1 MRRTALG
8 VLFSWLVLIL
18 APAAVAQQTNGIIQG
33 TVSDAGGAFVAGAT
47 VVVISDSTAY
57 TRTVTSGVDGSY
69 AFTELLP
76 GRYHIK
82 VTKEGFKTEAQQ
94 NIDLHVASTVV
105 LNVKLAVG
113 SVAETL
119 TVEANPI
126 AVDTTT
132 AALGNITE
140 GAQVRELPLNGLNFI
155 GLTLLVPG
163 ASTMDG
169 FNASTKGVLGGSDIV
184 FSGGQRT
191 GNVFTVDG
199 APNNDMG
206 SQRTILAYP
215 SLDAISEV
223 KLVTNSYGPEYGQ
236 SGGGQVNIVTKSGTN
251 LLHGSA
257 YYFGRNDAL
266 DANNWFNT
274 NTVPTIRKG
283 ELRRSDFGF
292 TLGGPVIKDKLF
304 FFFSQEF
311 NREVDGDLH
320 TGQTPSAAELSG
332 DFSGV
337 STGTGGVPHLTNC
350 YFNASFPQFG
360 IVDFPVIDPATKTPF
375 GPAKDANGNPTGDF
389 QNISQTSEGFSPAG
403 KLITQ
408 LYPAAN
414 VTPTAANPCPNP
426 DYKQS
431 LLSAVNLWQTFA
443 RADYNLNKST
453 TLMLTYTQSHWEQP
467 APSLPG
473 QEWGDTGFP
482 AVDSSW
488 AQPSRIAALRLSR
501 TIGSTAVN
509 DFQFSYSGNRI
520 YITTGG
526 TDPGLTQ
533 QIYSALDPVYPL
545 AGKSGG
551 KNLAPPV
558 FWGPGGY
565 TTLWNAAP
573 WYNRMDRYTWS
584 DDYSKVVGKHQFK
597 FGALLAHNVKNQPNN
612 GDFNESPA
620 FWGYPG
626 TCVTGAGT
634 CDGGGTPWGGL
645 GPTTGNAIASILI
658 NGSVWG
664 YGESS
669 ALHNATGR
677 YQDYEFYGG
686 DTFRATRRLTLTYGY
701 RWSLLMQPYAA
712 DNELAFFSP
721 NQFNPSVSGGSAC
734 DGLITA
740 PGSKVTCAGVAG
752 GLAGS
757 RTASSR
763 SIVGNS
769 YHNIAP
775 RVGIAWDLFGDGKT
789 SLRAGVGQFFVR
801 YQLDPFIIQGTQNPP
816 FVAQSSSVR
825 YLDGTAAV
833 AQGFGHPGFGRT
845 LNADIPNN
853 WQWNLSISRELFRNN
868 TMQVSYVGNRGNHLQ
883 SYTDVSQ
890 ITPIAGN
897 PVSTA
902 ANQNVCSA
910 PYASPGATAG
920 TFIPNNGLPQQVPI
934 GDTCRQAFAIT
945 NINATGN
952 GNAGWRPYLSY
963 FGQATAGDA
972 QLPVADF
979 EGYSTYHSLQASWRG
994 RMDSRGS
1001 IYQFSY
1007 TWSKSL
1013 ALQGVQGLIGQGATD
1028 VFSDNLNPRRDY
1040 GPTGF
1045 DRRHIFNGSVVY
1057 VLPTMAGKGAFA
1069 RNVTGGWSIEP
1080 VVTLQTGVPVVPTT
1094 GQDLWGTGTNQDRP
1108 NRVAGQPC
1116 RASGTGIESQWIN
1129 PKAFSLY
1136 GLPLGTDGTASLGD
1150 CYGPGENNWDI
1161 AIHKDFKINERLNVQ
1176 FRLEFFN
1183 AFNKTQFEGV
1193 NGGLGGPQL
1202 CFGDVNGNFAPVN
1215 PPPNAPS
1222 TSNLAGD
1229 NCYLTGNPLGQVQTI
1244 PNGTNNPLNP
1254 NGPPSPAAF
1263 QIIPGPGT
1271 GPGGI
1276 NTTLNSPNSISQSG
1290 FGQATFTRPA
1300 RQIQYALRF
1309 TF

>member
-8 VLFSWLVLIL
+8 VLFSCFVLIL
-18 APAAVAQQTNGIIQG
+18 APAGVAQQTNGIIQG
-33 TVSDAGGAFVAGAT
+33 TVTDAAGAVLTGAT
-47 VVVISDSTAY
+47 VTVVSDSTDY
-57 TRTVTSGVDGSY
+57 SRSLTTRADGSY

-76 GRYHIK
+76 GRYHLK
-82 VTKEGFKTEAQQ
+82 VTKDGFKTEAQQ
-94 NIDLHVASTVV
+94 NIELHVASTVV

-113 SVAETL
+113 SVAETV

-163 ASTMDG
+163 ASTQDG

-215 SLDAISEV
+215 SLDAISEI

-236 SGGGQVNIVTKSGTN
+236 SGGGQVNIVTRSGTN
-251 LLHGSA
+251 KLHGSV

-274 NTVPTIRKG
+274 NTVPEIRKG
-283 ELRRSDFGF
+283 ELRRNDFGF

-320 TGQTPSAAELSG
+320 TGQTPSAAELAG
-332 DFSGV
+332 DF
-337 STGTGGVPHLTNC
+337 TGATTGGHLTNC

-360 IVDFPVIDPATKTPF
+360 LIDFPVTDPAT
-375 GPAKDANGNPTGDF
+375 GNPLT
-389 QNISQTSEGFSPAG
+389 NINSTTEGLSSG
-403 KLITQ
+403 GNLIAH

-426 DYKQS
+426 DYKQN

-443 RADYNLNKST
+443 RADYILNKST
-453 TLMLTYTQSHWEQP
+453 TVMVTYTQSHWSQP
-467 APSLPG
+467 SPSIPNG
-473 QEWGDTGFP
+473 EWGDTGFP

-488 AQPSRIAALRLSR
+488 AQPSRIAAIHLQRQL
-501 TIGSTAVN
+501 GNTAVN

-520 YITTGG
+520 NITNGG
-526 TDPGLTQ
+526 TNPGLSQ
-533 QIYSALDPVYPL
+533 QIYQALTPDFPL
-545 AGKSGG
+545 SGKTGG
-551 KNLAPPV
+551 NNLAPPV

-565 TTLWNAAP
+565 STLWNAAP
-573 WYNRMDRYTWS
+573 WSNRMDRYTWT
-584 DDYSKVVGKHQFK
+584 DDYSKVAGKHQLK
-597 FGALLAHNVKNQPNN
+597 FGALLAHNVKDQPNN

-620 FWGYPG
+620 FWGATGGPG
-626 TCVTGAGT
+626 TCTAGDT
-634 CDGGGTPWGGL
+634 CGFPNGPWGGGTT
-645 GPTTGNAIASILI
+645 GPFTHNTTGNGIAALLLKGSIF
-658 NGSVWG
+658 G

-669 ALHNATGR
+669 NLHQAAGR

-686 DTFRATRRLTLTYGY
+686 DTFRVTPRLTVNYGF

-712 DNELAFFSP
+712 DNELAFFNPKQFDPTVP
-721 NQFNPSVSGGSAC
+721 NGSAC
-734 DGLITA
+734 DGLIAA
-740 PGSKVTCAGVAG
+740 PGSKVNCTGQ
-752 GLAGS
+752 GLPGS
-757 RTASSR
+757 STASSR
-763 SIVGNS
+763 SIVANS

-775 RVGIAWDLFGDGKT
+775 RVGVAWDLFGDGKT

-816 FVAQSSSVR
+816 YIQQSNGNGYR
-825 YLDGTAAV
+825 YLDGTVPAGNAGI
-833 AQGFGHPGFGRT
+833 GFGHPGFGRT

-853 WQWNLSISRELFRNN
+853 WQWNLSISREIFRNN

-890 ITPIAGN
+890 ITSMPGN
-897 PVSTA
+897 PVSVTGA
-902 ANQNVCSA
+902 QNVCGA
-910 PYASPGATAG
+910 PYGPGGSLVALG
-920 TFIPNNGLPQQVPI
+920 QQVPV

-952 GNAGWRPYLSY
+952 GNSAYRPYLSY

-972 QLPVADF
+972 QLPVGDF
-979 EGYSTYHSLQASWRG
+979 GGYSTYHSLQAVWRG
-994 RMDSRGS
+994 RIDSRGS

-1007 TWSKSL
+1007 TWSKAL

-1028 VFSDNLNPRRDY
+1028 VFSDNQNPRRDY

-1045 DRRHIFNGSVVY
+1045 DRRNIFTGSVVY
-1057 VLPTMAGKGAFA
+1057 ALPLLRGANAFE
-1069 RNVTGGWSIEP
+1069 RNVLGGWSVDP
-1080 VVTLQTGVPVVPTT
+1080 VVTFQSGVPVVPTT

-1108 NRVAGQPC
+1108 NRVAGQSC
-1116 RASGTGIESQWIN
+1116 RAHGTGIESQWIN
-1129 PKAFSLY
+1129 PNAFSLF

-1161 AIHKDFKINERLNVQ
+1161 ALHKDFKISERVNVQ
-1176 FRLEFFN
+1176 FRMEFFN

-1193 NGGLGGPQL
+1193 NGGLGGPQI
-1202 CFGDVNGNFAPVN
+1202 CFGDSSGNFISLNAPV
-1215 PPPNAPS
+1215 PS
-1222 TSNLAGD
+1222 TSTSPLVND
-1229 NCYLTGNPLGQVQTI
+1229 HCYLTGNPLGQVQTI
-1244 PNGTNNPLNP
+1244 PST
-1254 NGPPSPAAF
+1254 AF
-1263 QIIPGPGT
+1263 QVIP

-1276 NTTLNSPNSISQSG
+1276 NSTFNSPNSISQSG

>member
-1 MRRTALG
+1 MRRTGLG
-8 VLFSWLVLIL
+8 VLFSWLVLLL
-18 APAAVAQQTNGIIQG
+18 APALVAQQTNGIIQG
-33 TVSDAGGAFVAGAT
+33 TVSDAAGASVAGAT

-57 TRTVTSGVDGSY
+57 TRTVTTSSDGSY

-76 GRYHIK
+76 GHYHVK
-82 VTKEGFKTEAQQ
+82 VTKEGFKTESQQ
-94 NIDLHVASTVV
+94 DIELHVASTVV
-105 LNVKLAVG
+105 LNVRLIVG
-113 SVAETL
+113 SVAETV

-132 AALGNITE
+132 ATLGNITE

-155 GLTLLVPG
+155 GLALLVPG

-169 FNASTKGVLGGSDIV
+169 FSASTKGVLGGSDIV

-191 GNVFTVDG
+191 GNVFTVDS

-215 SLDAISEV
+215 SLDAISEI
-223 KLVTNSYGPEYGQ
+223 KILSNSYGPEYGQ

-251 LLHGSA
+251 GWHGSV

-274 NTVPTIRKG
+274 NTTPAIPKG
-283 ELRRSDFGF
+283 ELRRNDFGF
-292 TLGGPVIKDKLF
+292 TFGGPIKRDKLF

-320 TGQTPSAAELSG
+320 AGQTPSAAELSG

-389 QNISQTSEGFSPAG
+389 QNIGQTSEGFSPAG
-403 KLITQ
+403 TLIAH
-408 LYPAAN
+408 LYPASN
-414 VTPTAANPCPNP
+414 VAPTAANPCPNP
-426 DYKQS
+426 NYKQILNS
-431 LLSAVNLWQTFA
+431 PVNLWQSFG
-443 RADYNLNKST
+443 RLDYNINKST
-453 TLMLTYTQSHWEQP
+453 TVMLTYTQSHWEQP

-473 QEWGDTGFP
+473 GEWGDTGFP

-488 AQPSRIAALRLSR
+488 AQPSRIAAIRLSK
-501 TIGSTAVN
+501 TIGTTAVN

-520 YITTGG
+520 SITTGG
-526 TDPGLTQ
+526 QTPGLGQ
-533 QIYSALDPVYPL
+533 QIYSDLIPTYPL
-545 AGKSGG
+545 SGKTGGKS
-551 KNLAPPV
+551 LAPPV

-565 TTLWNAAP
+565 STLWNAAP
-573 WYNRMDRYTWS
+573 WYNRMDRYTWT
-584 DDYSKVVGKHQFK
+584 DDYSKVAGKHQLK
-597 FGALLAHNVKNQPNN
+597 FGALLAHNVKDQPNN

-626 TCVTGAGT
+626 TCTAGAGA
-634 CDGGGTPWGGL
+634 CGATPWGGL

-686 DTFRATRRLTLTYGY
+686 DTFRATRRLTVNYGF

-712 DNELAFFSP
+712 DNELAFFNP
-721 NQFNPSVSGGSAC
+721 NQFSPTVPNGSAC

-740 PGSKVTCAGVAG
+740 PGSKVTCANVGG
-752 GLAGS
+752 GLPGS
-757 RTASSR
+757 TTASSR
-763 SIVGNS
+763 SIVANS

-775 RVGIAWDLFGDGKT
+775 RVGVAWDLFGDGKT

-816 FVAQSSSVR
+816 FVAQSSAVR
-825 YLDGTAAV
+825 YLDGPAPV
-833 AQGFGHPGFGRT
+833 SQGFGHPGFGRT
-845 LNADIPNN
+845 LNPDIPNN
-853 WQWNLSISRELFRNN
+853 WQWNLSLSRELFRNN
-868 TMQVSYVGNRGNHLQ
+868 TMQLSYVGNRGLHLQ

-890 ITPIAGN
+890 ITPVAGN

-902 ANQNVCSA
+902 ANPNVCGA
-910 PYASPGATAG
+910 PYAPA
-920 TFIPNNGLPQQVPI
+920 GLPITIPV
-934 GDTCRQAFAIT
+934 GLTCRQAFAIT

-952 GNAGWRPYLSY
+952 GNAGYRPYLSY

-972 QLPVADF
+972 QLPVGDF
-979 EGYSTYHSLQASWRG
+979 GGYSNYHSLQAVWKG
-994 RMDSRGS
+994 KIDSRGS

-1007 TWSKSL
+1007 TWSKAL

-1028 VFSDNLNPRRDY
+1028 VFSDNQNPRRDY

-1045 DRRHIFNGSVVY
+1045 DRRQIFNGSVVY
-1057 VLPTMAGKGAFA
+1057 ALPAWRGGNSFE
-1069 RNVTGGWSIEP
+1069 RNVLGGWSIDP
-1080 VVTLQTGVPVVPTT
+1080 VVTFQSGVPVVPMT

-1116 RASGTGIESQWIN
+1116 RAHSPIESQWIN
-1129 PKAFSLY
+1129 PNAFSLY
-1136 GLPLGTDGTASLGD
+1136 GLPLGTDGNASLGD

-1161 AIHKDFKINERLNVQ
+1161 ALHKDFKISERMNVQ

-1193 NGGLGGPQL
+1193 NGGLGGPQI
-1202 CFGDVNGNFAPVN
+1202 CFGDVNGNFVPVN
-1215 PPPNAPS
+1215 APQNVPS

-1244 PNGTNNPLNP
+1244 PNGTNVF
-1254 NGPPSPAAF
+1254 GVPAAY

>member
-1 MRRTALG
+1 MNRTALG
-8 VLFSWLVLIL
+8 VLFLCIVLIL
-18 APAAVAQQTNGIIQG
+18 APAVMAQQTNGIIQG
-33 TVSDAGGAFVAGAT
+33 AVSDAHGAVVAGAT
-47 VVVISDSTAY
+47 VTVVNDSTAY
-57 TRTVTSGVDGSY
+57 TRNAPSGSDGSY
-69 AFTELLP
+69 AFTELPP
-76 GRYHIK
+76 GHYHVT
-82 VTKEGFKTEAQQ
+82 VTKEGFKTETQK
-94 NIDLHVASTVV
+94 DVELHVGSTVV
-105 LNVKLAVG
+105 LNVKLTVG
-113 SVAETL
+113 SVSESL
-119 TVEANPI
+119 TIEANPI
-126 AVDTTT
+126 AVETTT

-155 GLTLLVPG
+155 GLALLVPG

-169 FNASTKGVLGGSDIV
+169 FSASTKGVLGGSDIV

-191 GNVFTVDG
+191 GNVFTVDN

-223 KLVTNSYGPEYGQ
+223 KTVTNAYGPEYGQ

-251 LLHGSA
+251 QLHGSV

-274 NTVPTIRKG
+274 NTVPAVRKG
-283 ELRRSDFGF
+283 ELRRNDFGF
-292 TLGGPVIKDKLF
+292 TVGGPIKKDKVF

-320 TGQTPSAAELSG
+320 TGQTPSAAELAG

-337 STGTGGVPHLTNC
+337 STSGHLTNC

-360 IVDFPVIDPATKTPF
+360 IVDFPVIDPATKIPF
-375 GPAKDANGNPTGDF
+375 GPATDSMGNPTGDY
-389 QNISQTSEGFSPAG
+389 QNIGQTSEGFGTAG

-426 DYKQS
+426 DYKQN
-431 LLSAVNLWQTFA
+431 LLSAVNLWQAFG
-443 RADYNLNKST
+443 RLDYNINKST
-453 TLMLTYTQSHWEQP
+453 TLMLTYTQSHWSQP

-473 QEWGDTGFP
+473 GEWGDTGFP

-488 AQPSRIAALRLSR
+488 AQPSRIAAIRLSR
-501 TIGSTAVN
+501 TIGTTAVN

-533 QIYSALDPVYPL
+533 QIYSALTPTYAL
-545 AGKSGG
+545 SGKSAGKD
-551 KNLAPPV
+551 LAPPV

-565 TTLWNAAP
+565 STLWNAAP

-597 FGALLAHNVKNQPNN
+597 FGALLAHNLKNQPNN

-626 TCVTGAGT
+626 TCVAGAGA
-634 CDGGGTPWGGL
+634 CGATPWGTT
-645 GPTTGNAIASILI
+645 GPPAGNAIADILM

-686 DTFRATRRLTLTYGY
+686 DTFRATRRVTVNYGF

-712 DNELAFFSP
+712 DNELAFFNP

-740 PGSKVTCAGVAG
+740 PGSKVTCSGL

-757 RTASSR
+757 STGTSR

-775 RVGIAWDLFGDGKT
+775 RLGVAWDLFGDGKT

-816 FVAQSSSVR
+816 FVAQSSAVR
-825 YLDGTAAV
+825 YLDGTAPV

-883 SYTDVSQ
+883 DYKDVSQ
-890 ITPIAGN
+890 ITPMPGN
-897 PVSTA
+897 PISTGSGA
-902 ANQNVCSA
+902 GANVCGA
-910 PYASPGATAG
+910 PYGPGGSLVA
-920 TFIPNNGLPQQVPI
+920 LPQVVPA

-979 EGYSTYHSLQASWRG
+979 EGYSTYHSLQATWRG
-994 RMDSRGS
+994 RIDSRGS

-1007 TWSKSL
+1007 TWSKAL

-1028 VFSDNLNPRRDY
+1028 VFSDNLDQRRDY

-1045 DRRHIFNGSVVY
+1045 DRHQMLTGSVVY
-1057 VLPTMAGKGAFA
+1057 ALPAWKNGNAFE
-1069 RNVTGGWSIEP
+1069 RNALGGWSIDP
-1080 VVTLQTGVPVVPTT
+1080 VVVFESGVPVVPST

-1108 NRVAGQPC
+1108 NRVVGQPC
-1116 RASGTGIESQWIN
+1116 RAHSPIESQWIN
-1129 PKAFSLY
+1129 PNAFSLF

-1161 AIHKDFKINERLNVQ
+1161 ALHKDFKINERMNVQ
-1176 FRLEFFN
+1176 FRFEFFN

-1193 NGGLGGPQL
+1193 NGGLGGPNL
-1202 CFGDVNGNFAPVN
+1202 CFGDKSGTFIPLT
-1215 PPPNAPS
+1215 PP
-1222 TSNLAGD
+1222 TSSGNLATD
-1229 NCYLTGNPLGQVQTI
+1229 TCYLTGNPLGQTQTI
-1244 PNGTNNPLNP
+1244 PSN
-1254 NGPPSPAAF
+1254 AY
-1263 QIIPGPGT
+1263 QIVPGPG
-1271 GPGGI
+1271 GLS
-1276 NTTLNSPNSISQSG
+1276 TTLNSPNSISQSG
-1290 FGQATFTRPA
+1290 FGQATFTRPP